1 VTVPDGV
8 DLPQIV
14 AHAIAEAP
22 TGAHATVWVADGRAT
37 LLRRAG
43 RSVGSRQLGG
53 RSGEVI
59 EIDIGVSDR
68 LAREIAGYGAD
79 AIVLEPQLLRED
91 VLARLREA
99 AGIDEAP
106 A

>member
-1 VTVPDGV
+1 
-8 DLPQIV
+8 
-14 AHAIAEAP
+14 
-22 TGAHATVWVADGRAT
+22 
-37 LLRRAG
+37 
-43 RSVGSRQLGG
+43 
-53 RSGEVI
+53 
-59 EIDIGVSDR
+59 DIGVSDR